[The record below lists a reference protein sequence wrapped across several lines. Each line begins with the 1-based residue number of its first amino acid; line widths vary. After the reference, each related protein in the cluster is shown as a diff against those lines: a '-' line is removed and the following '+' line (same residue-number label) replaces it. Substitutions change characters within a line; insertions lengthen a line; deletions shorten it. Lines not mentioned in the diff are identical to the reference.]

1 MTLFEEKS
9 NCCGCET
16 CANVC
21 AKNAITMVS
30 DEYGFRF
37 PKIDT
42 NKCVDCGLCS
52 KVCAFQH
59 IQETNMPH
67 KVYVAASTDKSQI
80 VKSAS
85 GGVFAVIATYY
96 LTKGGVVYGATLSV
110 NGDKITVEHIG
121 ITSVGDLYK
130 LQGSKYVQSH
140 TDKCFREI
148 RQFLEKGRQVVFSGT
163 PCQCA
168 GLKGYLR
175 KPYANLLIIDIICHG
190 VPNQQL
196 LNDYLK
202 YQYPSPTGYSGF
214 AFRDKTKGWGLSA
227 RLDYKNGKNRI
238 IPAGIS
244 SYYSLFLDSQIYRES
259 CYQCKY
265 ACNNRPGDLTLGDYW
280 GIQKEHPELLCSG
293 KYNAKNGISCI
304 IVNSTKGQEVLHSL
318 KGALL
323 LDESSYEKVSR
334 RNAQLLRPSPKGKF
348 RETIFGLYHEKGYEA
363 VDRFY
368 RKHYKKQRIIHSVF
382 SKLPFGLKSIIQKLI
397 H

>member
-9 NCCGCET
+9 NCCGCEA

-21 AKNAITMVS
+21 TKDAITMVS

-42 NKCVDCGLCS
+42 NKCVNCGLCA

-59 IQETNMPH
+59 IQEINTPQ
-67 KVYVAASTDKSQI
+67 KVYVAASTDGKQI

-85 GGVFAVIATYY
+85 GGVFAAIATYY
-96 LTKGGVVYGATLSV
+96 LAKGGVVYGAALSLK
-110 NGDKITVEHIG
+110 GDKITVEHIG
-121 ITSVGDLYK
+121 ITSVDDLYK

-140 TDKCFREI
+140 TNKCFQEVK
-148 RQFLEKGRQVVFSGT
+148 QSLEKGRQVVFSGT

-202 YQYPSPTGYSGF
+202 YQFPSPTGYSGF
-214 AFRDKTKGWGLSA
+214 TFRDKTKGWGLSA
-227 RLDYKNGKNRI
+227 RLDYKNGKIRI

-280 GIQKEHPELLCSG
+280 GIQKEHPELLCNG
-293 KYNAKNGISCI
+293 KYNVKNGISCI
-304 IVNSTKGQEVLHSL
+304 IVNSTKGQEALHSL

-323 LDESSYEKVSR
+323 LDKSSYEKVSR
-334 RNAQLLRPSPKGKF
+334 RNAQLLRPSQKEKS

-368 RKHYKKQRIIHSVF
+368 RKHYRKQRIIHSVF
-382 SKLPFGLKSIIQKLI
+382 SKLPFGLKLIIQKLI